1 MQDPNSL
8 RTYLPPRQFLHEYY
22 CLFRLLSP
30 EFDSGDSD
38 CRGFSFR
45 RWPTSC
51 LSLTRR
57 PSCFYRLSSIL
68 SKSFCKWTMF
78 KNFAVCVVH
87 DPPDFRRSFF
97 FQIQITRM
105 QIHQYSIYE
114 YLECIDLKTSTDAWF
129 QICLLAFML
138 PFIFPLIW
146 NIWDLFFNPQ
156 KRL

>member
-8 RTYLPPRQFLHEYY
+8 RTYLPPRQFLHEYH

-38 CRGFSFR
+38 CTGFSFR
-45 RWPTSC
+45 RWPTSR

-97 FQIQITRM
+97 FSKYKLR
-105 QIHQYSIYE
+105 
-114 YLECIDLKTSTDAWF
+114 ECKFINILYTS
-129 QICLLAFML
+129 
-138 PFIFPLIW
+138 IW
-146 NIWDLFFNPQ
+146 NASTLKLAQTHGFKFVCLP
-156 KRL
+156 LCYHSSLH

>member
-45 RWPTSC
+45 RWPTSR

-78 KNFAVCVVH
+78 KNIAVCVVH

-97 FQIQITRM
+97 FR
-105 QIHQYSIYE
+105 YKL
-114 YLECIDLKTSTDAWF
+114 LECKFINILYTSIWNASTKNLHRRMVSNLSACLYATIHLFINLKH
-129 QICLLAFML
+129 LR
-138 PFIFPLIW
+138 FIF
-146 NIWDLFFNPQ
+146 
-156 KRL
+156 

>member
-57 PSCFYRLSSIL
+57 PSCFNRLSSIL
-68 SKSFCKWTMF
+68 SKSFCKWTLF

-97 FQIQITRM
+97 FSKYKLR
-105 QIHQYSIYE
+105 
-114 YLECIDLKTSTDAWF
+114 ECKFINILYTS
-129 QICLLAFML
+129 
-138 PFIFPLIW
+138 IW
-146 NIWDLFFNPQ
+146 NASTKNLHRRMVSFVCLPLCYHSSFH
-156 KRL
+156 